1 MEFSQPTKVALP
13 PAIPNTERLQVKD
26 ESPSIPIIQTSEF
39 SDSEN
44 KSIDPILPTVRVPL
58 NTVPRNSLPINPIL
72 TNPVSSRNP
81 AILSE
86 PAPIP
91 PKMSVMSD
99 SSNFRQKQAQIS
111 AKSQSAK
118 LEPNIAFMT
127 SSDAVE
133 ALRKKYGLVQSN
145 SEIKPKKREDAKPKD
160 IFDRS
165 IKITSQM
172 DEKQHN
178 MRIETLLRKD
188 S

>member
-13 PAIPNTERLQVKD
+13 PAIPSTERLQVKN
-26 ESPSIPIIQTSEF
+26 ESPSIPIIQTSDF

-44 KSIDPILPTVRVPL
+44 KSIDPILPTVRIPL
-58 NTVPRNSLPINPIL
+58 NTVPRNSLPINP
-72 TNPVSSRNP
+72 VSSKNP

-133 ALRKKYGLVQSN
+133 ALRKKYGLVQSK
-145 SEIKPKKREDAKPKD
+145 SEIKSKKREDAKPKD

>member
-1 MEFSQPTKVALP
+1 MDFSQPTKVALP
-13 PAIPNTERLQVKD
+13 PAIPNTERLQVKN
-26 ESPSIPIIQTSEF
+26 ESPSIPITQTSEF
-39 SDSEN
+39 SDAEN
-44 KSIDPILPTVRVPL
+44 KSIDPILPTVRIPL
-58 NTVPRNSLPINPIL
+58 NTVPRNSLPINPV
-72 TNPVSSRNP
+72 PSKNP

-99 SSNFRQKQAQIS
+99 SSSFRQKQAQIS

-133 ALRKKYGLVQSN
+133 TLRKKYGLVQSN
-145 SEIKPKKREDAKPKD
+145 SEIKPKTREDAKPKD